1 MKKEKSKVQNEPVF
15 NFRSIKSFED
25 ACTHLGITPELP
37 QLVNG
42 CQELLKPLLAAYK
55 LMVVFK
61 AINNGWIP
69 DWANTDQT
77 KWFPWFWVHSSGA
90 DFSRSDSHDGYQCT
104 IVGSRLCCD
113 SSDKCQYIADTFE
126 DLYKDFFLYN

>member
-1 MKKEKSKVQNEPVF
+1 MMSLAHRLQ
-15 NFRSIKSFED
+15 
-25 ACTHLGITPELP
+25 
-37 QLVNG
+37 Q
-42 CQELLKPLLAAYK
+42 LLKPLLAAYK